1 MKAMWPFNLV
11 EGRRKKIKIEI
22 TLLNE
27 KKQLFP
33 EQISS
38 IVLERLKKCA
48 EQKTT

>member
-1 MKAMWPFNLV
+1 MTPMWPFNIV

-22 TLLNE
+22 TVLNE

-38 IVLERLKKCA
+38 LVLEKIKKCA
-48 EQKTT
+48 EQKTC